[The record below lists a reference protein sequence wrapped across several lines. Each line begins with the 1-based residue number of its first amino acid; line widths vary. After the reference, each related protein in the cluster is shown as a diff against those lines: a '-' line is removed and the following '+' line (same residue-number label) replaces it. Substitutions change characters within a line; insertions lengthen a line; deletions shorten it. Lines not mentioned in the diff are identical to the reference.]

1 MIESNP
7 RVSVV
12 IPTYMRETSYLLRAV
27 SSIKNQTYSNTEIII
42 VDDNPPGSD
51 FRIMTIDFMNQ
62 FDNDPNVIFYMNE
75 HSIGGALARNNGIH
89 AASGQFITFLDDDDE
104 YLPEK
109 VSKQVSFMLAQDCD
123 MSLTD
128 LKLVNDNK
136 VVVDYREYPNL
147 DTSDKQ
153 SLLKYHL
160 MRHLTGTPTFMYKA
174 NKLKEIGGFQ
184 DAKMGQEF
192 YLMLKTIENDLKI
205 CYLPE
210 CDVIAYRHKE
220 GGISQGK
227 NKIIGENE
235 LYDFKK
241 KYFHLFNHREKM
253 YIKFRHHAVMTIAYK
268 RNSEYFKSL
277 MSGVIMFFSSPI
289 DFVKEISRFVLNISK
304 ERRMEI

>member
-1 MIESNP
+1 MIEKNP

-12 IPTYMRETSYLLRAV
+12 IPTYMRETRYLLRALN
-27 SSIKNQTYSNTEIII
+27 SIKNQTYSNIEIII
-42 VDDNPPGSD
+42 VDDNPPGSE
-51 FRIMTIDFMNQ
+51 FRNKTIDFMKH
-62 FDNDPNVIFYMNE
+62 FENDPNVVFYMNE
-75 HSIGGALARNNGIH
+75 HSIGGALARNNGIY
-89 AASGQFITFLDDDDE
+89 ASSGQFITFLDDDDE

-109 VSKQVSFMLAQDCD
+109 VSKQVNFMLTQDCD

-136 VVVDYREYPNL
+136 VVVDYREYPKL
-147 DTSDKQ
+147 DTSYKQ
-153 SLLKYHL
+153 SLLKYHI

-192 YLMLKTIENDLKI
+192 YLMLKSIENDLKI

-235 LYDFKK
+235 LYNFKK
-241 KYFHLFNHREKM
+241 KYFYLFNHREKM

-268 RNSEYFKSL
+268 RNKKYFKLLLS
-277 MSGVIMFFSSPI
+277 VTIMFLSSPI
-289 DFVKEISRFVLNISK
+289 DFVKEISRFFMNISK
-304 ERRMEI
+304 VRRTEI